1 MPLRMLI
8 AQLQHQR
15 AEQDND
21 ANQAGS
27 ESEAQSNALTNAIN
41 VVGIPIKNTVSGTHT
56 ASTSAGHSGSFKEQ
70 FSIGNLGITAG
81 LNSEQVG
88 TGLGLNRK
96 PGEIGLHL
104 GALNFGFTNHAGDN
118 KNTETIA
125 SSSATGGGAISTSQT
140 DTHSNSYV
148 VGHGAVNIQNTVS
161 SSQAHSTSLTGTTSA
176 AAEAA
181 NSATQNSQ
189 IANTGPANPI
199 QYQQYQ
205 HQPNVPQ
212 PDVTQQN
219 SQLPFVEIKLTP
231 QPGLQQ
237 TSFQQPGTQMGFQLP
252 QIQQLNFQQPGYQGI
267 EKL

>member
-8 AQLQHQR
+8 AHLQHQR

-21 ANQAGS
+21 ANQVGS

-41 VVGIPIKNTVSGTHT
+41 VAGIPIKNTVSGTHT
-56 ASTSAGHSGSFKEQ
+56 ASTGAGHSGSFKEQ

-104 GALNFGFTNHAGDN
+104 GALHVGFTNHADN

-148 VGHGAVNIQNTVS
+148 VGHGAVNIQNTLS
-161 SSQAHSTSLTGTTSA
+161 SSQAHSSSLTGTTSA
-176 AAEAA
+176 AA

-189 IANTGPANPI
+189 FANTGPANPI

-205 HQPNVPQ
+205 QQPNVPQ

-237 TSFQQPGTQMGFQLP
+237 TSFQQPGTQTGFQLP
-252 QIQQLNFQQPGYQGI
+252 QIQQPNFQQPGYQGI
-267 EKL
+267 DKQ